1 MTRKDLEAKV
11 ANAQG
16 TVEKRKN
23 VLAKHRAQLEK
34 LIAKGADSY
43 DIRWKEDDIK
53 GAVKKL
59 EEAKRILAG
68 WEEKLG
74 SHISREAF
82 IEANA
87 PQVIKDFLE
96 NWKASAIEYYTE
108 RRATYIQKYKEI
120 RQQERE
126 ARMEALQTL
135 PELERSRK
143 LYEGREITDSTLANL
158 WPRKPVEEFLHSK
171 GLDYR
176 QIQKKLAS
184 YSDGI
189 TNRLLEIRDPD
200 ERIQWLEGTIEEEK
214 QAKLED
220 LIGRINKVVGTITD
234 AGGLWIGQKG
244 EINGIIIGT
253 EGKAKIE
260 TFGVAGYSPAARRSP
275 EFEYHRA
282 GSTSFTRVQAI
293 LGSGFFLSFSSGFGF
308 LLFFSM

>member
-234 AGGLWIGQKG
+234 AGSLWIGQKG

-260 TFGVAGYSPAARRSP
+260 TFGVAGYNIVCFHFRTTVH
-275 EFEYHRA
+275 EYK
-282 GSTSFTRVQAI
+282 
-293 LGSGFFLSFSSGFGF
+293 
-308 LLFFSM
+308 

>member
-126 ARMEALQTL
+126 ARRDFHECYRRRGTNIIDIELTGADAPVTK
-135 PELERSRK
+135 ELERDALEKIKCYVNKLRADKAAAQIRVRELEAEVTRLKAK
-143 LYEGREITDSTLANL
+143 LYDMT
-158 WPRKPVEEFLHSK
+158 
-171 GLDYR
+171 
-176 QIQKKLAS
+176 
-184 YSDGI
+184 
-189 TNRLLEIRDPD
+189 TN
-200 ERIQWLEGTIEEEK
+200 
-214 QAKLED
+214 
-220 LIGRINKVVGTITD
+220 
-234 AGGLWIGQKG
+234 
-244 EINGIIIGT
+244 
-253 EGKAKIE
+253 
-260 TFGVAGYSPAARRSP
+260 
-275 EFEYHRA
+275 
-282 GSTSFTRVQAI
+282 
-293 LGSGFFLSFSSGFGF
+293 
-308 LLFFSM
+308 